1 MRVKLFVSALILAA
15 CSALASAQTDAALS
29 FYGSFSSKT
38 DAHGVTISPATGA
51 GGMVALRHI
60 ANPIL
65 GFEGTYSFNHSNQR
79 YNCGVGCGDIS
90 VATVKADA
98 HEVTFDWVPS
108 VKVANLRPFGLL
120 GIGALVHVPQSGQTV
135 FETKTSTDVVYVYGA
150 GLDLGLIPHFGLR
163 FQYRGNLEKTPDV
176 TELFTSIDK
185 FRHTAQP
192 MIGIYFRL

>member
-15 CSALASAQTDAALS
+15 CSALASAQTDVALS
-29 FYGSFSSKT
+29 IYGSFSSKT
-38 DAHGVTISPATGA
+38 DANGVTISPATGA

-65 GFEGTYSFNHSNQR
+65 GFEGTYSFNRANQR
-79 YNCGVGCGDIS
+79 YNCGVGCGNIS

-120 GIGALVHVPQSGQTV
+120 GVGALFHVPQSGQTT

-185 FRHTAQP
+185 FKHTAQP
-192 MIGIYFRL
+192 MVGIYIRL

>member
-1 MRVKLFVSALILAA
+1 MRVKLVLPALTLVA
-15 CSALASAQTDAALS
+15 CSALASAQTDVALS
-29 FYGSFSSKT
+29 IYGSFPSKT
-38 DAHGVTISPATGA
+38 DANGVTISPAASA
-51 GGMVALRHI
+51 GGLVQLRHI

-65 GFEGTYSFNHSNQR
+65 GFEGTYSYNRANQR
-79 YNCGVGCGDIS
+79 YNCGVPCGNIS
-90 VATVKADA
+90 VATIKADA

-108 VKVANLRPFGLL
+108 VKVANLRPFALL
-120 GIGALVHVPQSGQTV
+120 GIGAIFHVPQGGQTV

-192 MIGIYFRL
+192 MVGLYIRL